1 MLILVGI
8 SGSLMMLTSFACIKF
23 MPVSDATTLMFTS
36 PLFTIILS
44 AVFMKERL
52 TYLKALIGK
61 YEWYKG
67 ARFNFKIPPHLKKG
81 HLFYNIM
88 DTWNNSSEYIKKI
101 IVDEKRPGK
110 NFSRKIKARIK
121 DYINSKYPICT
132 MTDCY
137 ACAHTYI

>member
-1 MLILVGI
+1 MIHINHDLGGCIWPKTCTQRIMLILVGI

-61 YEWYKG
+61 YKWYIG
-67 ARFNFKIPPHLKKG
+67 ARFNFKIL
-81 HLFYNIM
+81 
-88 DTWNNSSEYIKKI
+88 
-101 IVDEKRPGK
+101 
-110 NFSRKIKARIK
+110 
-121 DYINSKYPICT
+121 
-132 MTDCY
+132 
-137 ACAHTYI
+137 